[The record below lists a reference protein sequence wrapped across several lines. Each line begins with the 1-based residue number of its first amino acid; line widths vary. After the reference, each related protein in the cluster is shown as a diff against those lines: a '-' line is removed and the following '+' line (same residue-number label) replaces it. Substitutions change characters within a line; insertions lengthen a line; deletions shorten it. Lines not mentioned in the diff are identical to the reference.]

1 MDYSA
6 ILTSPTILYQSN
18 SLYIIKPI
26 YEVYDVKITEIIVNN
41 IDILSLITLS
51 PFLSFETESSVQRVR
66 MRGSIVDVRSVAPRG
81 AWRTSC

>member
-51 PFLSFETESSVQRVR
+51 PFLSFETESSVQRVQ
-66 MRGSIVDVRSVAPRG
+66 MSGSIVDVRSVAPRG